1 MNVKSS
7 PEALLEEFQQIR
19 LKDESLLLFVCNVLL
34 EKCCTMPAIY
44 VQCVYAVIIL
54 LIEIILEVVNNG
66 PNLNQLLKVPI
77 VNLEDNC
84 LDHALIAAVRNG
96 NLSNI
101 GKVILRGASH
111 IDEALAEGRRLLKHD
126 VTALLLIIEAAI
138 ANDLNVV
145 LKLYGVDI
153 QGVDTEVKL
162 TESDDLAEL
171 QHIVCSQTFQTVVPI
186 EMARRCRSFAVRDE
200 LLLRTDVDKEN
211 GTVNWHGLR
220 LTQLETSWLERIDW
234 VKILTLVRNDLTS
247 LPPEMGNYL
256 TQCTKIDL
264 QCNKLCEIPHCLL
277 ELPCIVELNLS
288 RNCIEMIPDVPKWSA
303 ALCILDLSY
312 NSLKT
317 LPSSAVAPNLKNL
330 NISYNQFSTLPNCV
344 CTFTELTALNIAH
357 NSTMRRL
364 PSEFQQLKNLT
375 SFNIDGIDHLT
386 NPLGE
391 QK

>member
-1 MNVKSS
+1 
-7 PEALLEEFQQIR
+7 
-19 LKDESLLLFVCNVLL
+19 
-34 EKCCTMPAIY
+34 MPAIY

-77 VNLEDNC
+77 ENLEDNC

-138 ANDLNVV
+138 ANDLNLV
-145 LKLYGVDI
+145 LKLYGIDI

-162 TESDDLAEL
+162 IESDDLAEL
-171 QHIVCSQTFQTVVPI
+171 QRIVCSQTFQTVVPI
-186 EMARRCRSFAVRDE
+186 EIARRCRSFAVRDE

-234 VKILTLVRNDLTS
+234 VKILNLVRNDLTS

-264 QCNKLCEIPHCLL
+264 QCNKICEIPHCLL

-288 RNCIEMIPDVPKWSA
+288 RNRIEIIPSVPKWSA

-344 CTFTELTALNIAH
+344 CTFIELTTLNIAH